1 MNHNLN
7 FGLKKRFGIIHS
19 QIQVNMTE
27 LYKHSLIKGCIASKD
42 IKKGTLIV
50 SESREP
56 HYFGAPKIGNYWDCY
71 LILFPSVPKN
81 QKFYKPVPKDVA
93 REFLLSIL
101 ESFRKMSKVQQEEY
115 MRLPNKY
122 NDVETMPESIMDL
135 KYYESLLRSTNQAF
149 DKKNL
154 AIIAIYATNIAQ
166 CLTFNGVHLKMSQFH
181 HSCHPNSV
189 VLF

>member
-1 MNHNLN
+1 
-7 FGLKKRFGIIHS
+7 
-19 QIQVNMTE
+19 
-27 LYKHSLIKGCIASKD
+27 
-42 IKKGTLIV
+42 
-50 SESREP
+50 
-56 HYFGAPKIGNYWDCY
+56 
-71 LILFPSVPKN
+71 
-81 QKFYKPVPKDVA
+81 
-93 REFLLSIL
+93 
-101 ESFRKMSKVQQEEY
+101 

-149 DKKNL
+149 DKKDL

-189 VLF
+189 VLFRDNLELRAIRKIKMGEEIRINRNGTSSLFGLLPRQLRLKHLFDNEFFICTCERCQVSYSSMCK